1 MKVESSSIYM
11 ASQREFIS
19 RDEEKE
25 SLRVYVDPPQS
36 KISGEKI
43 TISAEAK
50 CLAAECKP
58 DEDVIEKNL
67 AADSKMTLK
76 ALLAEILSGKK
87 FRILDISEYQR
98 DAEDPDITQ
107 ESSNTAAAAQNQRQ
121 GWGISYDS
129 EKSHYERETVSFAA
143 TGIIKT
149 SDNKEI
155 KFAIELTMQR
165 EYASYESFSFRAGDA
180 KLTDPLVINF
190 NGTAAE
196 LSNVRFAFDLDSDG
210 FEEDVPLLKPGS
222 GFLVFDINNDGA
234 VNNGSELFGPET
246 GNGYNELAA
255 QDIDANNWI
264 DENDPVY
271 SQLYVWTMDEL
282 GGQNLSTLKQR
293 GIGAINTG
301 NVATMFDL
309 KGADNE
315 LLGRTVR
322 TGIYV
327 NEGGAAG
334 TIQQLDLAV

>member
-1 MKVESSSIYM
+1 MKVESSSVYM
-11 ASQREFIS
+11 SSQREFIS
-19 RDEEKE
+19 RDEKQETL
-25 SLRVYVDPPQS
+25 SVWVDPPQG
-36 KISGEKI
+36 KRSGEKV

-50 CLAAECKP
+50 CLAGECRQGEEVLDDDLP
-58 DEDVIEKNL
+58 T
-67 AADSKMTLK
+67 DSKMTLK

-87 FRILDISEYQR
+87 IRILDISEYQGKTE
-98 DAEDPDITQ
+98 DAAIT
-107 ESSNTAAAAQNQRQ
+107 EGNSNAEAAQSQRQ
-121 GWGISYDS
+121 GWGISYD
-129 EKSHYERETVSFAA
+129 KTDSHYEKETVSFVAA
-143 TGIIKT
+143 GVIKT

-155 KFAIELTMQR
+155 NFALELDMER

-210 FEEDVPLLKPGS
+210 IEEDVPLLKPGS
-222 GFLVFDINNDGA
+222 GFLVFDINSDGA
-234 VNNGSELFGPET
+234 VNNGSELFGPRT
-246 GNGYNELAA
+246 GNGFNELAA
-255 QDIDANNWI
+255 HDIDANNWI

-271 SQLYVWTMDEL
+271 NQLYVWTMDEM
-282 GGQNLSTLKQR
+282 GGQNLSSLKQR

-327 NEGGAAG
+327 NEGGTAG

>member
-1 MKVESSSIYM
+1 MRIENSSIYM

-25 SLRVYVDPPQS
+25 SLRVWVDPPQS
-36 KISGEKI
+36 KASGEKI

-50 CLAAECKP
+50 CLAGECKP
-58 DEDVIEKNL
+58 DEDVFENSL
-67 AADSKMTLK
+67 TSDSKMTLE

-87 FRILDISEYQR
+87 IRIMDISEYQR
-98 DAEDPDITQ
+98 DAKEPDITQ
-107 ESSNTAAAAQNQRQ
+107 ENSNTDAAAQNQRQ
-121 GWGISYDS
+121 GWGISYNS
-129 EKSHYERETVSFAA
+129 EESHYEKETVSFVAA
-143 TGIIKT
+143 GVIKT

-155 KFAIELTMQR
+155 KFALELDMQR

-196 LSNVRFAFDLDSDG
+196 LSDVRFAFDLNSDG
-210 FEEDVPLLKPGS
+210 IKEDVPILKPGS

-234 VNNGSELFGPET
+234 ANNGSELFGPKT
-246 GNGYNELAA
+246 GQGFNELAVN
-255 QDIDANNWI
+255 DIDANNWI

-271 SQLYVWTMDEL
+271 NQLYVWTMDEM
-282 GGQNLSTLKQR
+282 GGENLRSLR
-293 GIGAINTG
+293 DAGIGAINTG
-301 NVATMFDL
+301 NIAARFDL
-309 KGADNE
+309 TGSGNE
-315 LLGRTVR
+315 LLGRAVR

-327 NEGGAAG
+327 NESGAAG

>member
-1 MKVESSSIYM
+1 MKIENSSVYM

-19 RDEEKE
+19 RDETQE
-25 SLRVYVDPPQS
+25 SLRVWVDPPQS
-36 KISGEKI
+36 KASGEKV

-58 DEDVIEKNL
+58 DEDVIENNL
-67 AADSKMTLK
+67 TSDAKMTLK

-87 FRILDISEYQR
+87 FRILDISEYQG
-98 DAEDPDITQ
+98 DAEEAAIT
-107 ESSNTAAAAQNQRQ
+107 EGNNTEAAQNQRQ
-121 GWGISYDS
+121 GWGISYD
-129 EKSHYERETVSFAA
+129 KTDAHYEKETVSFVAA
-143 TGIIKT
+143 GVIKT
-149 SDNKEI
+149 SDDKEI
-155 KFAIELTMQR
+155 KFALELDMQR

-180 KLTDPLVINF
+180 KLTDPLVVNF

-234 VNNGSELFGPET
+234 VNNGSELFGPRT
-246 GNGYNELAA
+246 GNGFNELAA
-255 QDIDANNWI
+255 HDIDANNWI

-271 SQLYVWTMDEL
+271 NQLYVWTMDEM
-282 GGQNLSTLKQR
+282 GGQNLSSLKQR

-327 NEGGAAG
+327 NEGGTVG